1 MNITSIET
9 TDANGQQ
16 LLARTL
22 YLLSRAATKG
32 VCRGRM
38 RAVIQ
43 HLTVASATPDL
54 PESVR
59 AMCIQLLADWRAA
72 QADKF
77 GSESPA
83 AEQACHCVH

>member
-1 MNITSIET
+1 MNMTNIEPA
-9 TDANGQQ
+9 DANGQQ

-43 HLTVASATPDL
+43 HLAVVSAKPDL
-54 PESVR
+54 PEAVR
-59 AMCIQLLADWRAA
+59 AMCVQLLADWRAA
-72 QADKF
+72 QAEKF
-77 GSESPA
+77 GTESA
-83 AEQACHCVH
+83 SVEQACHCVH